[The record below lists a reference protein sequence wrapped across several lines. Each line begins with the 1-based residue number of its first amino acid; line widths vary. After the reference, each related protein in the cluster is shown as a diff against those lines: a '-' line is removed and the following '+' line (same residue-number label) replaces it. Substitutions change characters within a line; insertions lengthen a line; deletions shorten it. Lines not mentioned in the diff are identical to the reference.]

1 MKWLTAKNSLL
12 LSLVGL
18 CFSLVM
24 LSAANTQAASDVAE
38 QSKSGRTQLQMGFYD
53 LLSQQK
59 EVYDAR
65 LSTTQ
70 GGYIGTITNPNDN
83 RFIFKGK
90 FSRQVVESGQ
100 SGYHY
105 SPIFF
110 NNPTS
115 GKMID
120 GFLDYLTH
128 NTIFMTPMEV
138 NGQPLLVGQSGI
150 VLGDK

>member
-1 MKWLTAKNSLL
+1 MKWVTVKNARL
-12 LSLVGL
+12 LSLLGL
-18 CFSLVM
+18 CLSL
-24 LSAANTQAASDVAE
+24 AAFATSEVKEKTASL
-38 QSKSGRTQLQMGFYD
+38 QGQFQMGFYD

-65 LSTTQ
+65 ISATQ
-70 GGYIGTITNPNDN
+70 GGYISTITSPNDN

-90 FSRQVVESGQ
+90 FTENAANNAQLS
-100 SGYHY
+100 YHY

-120 GFLDYLTH
+120 GLLDYLTH
-128 NTIFMTPMEV
+128 NMIFMTPLVVE
-138 NGQPLLVGQSGI
+138 GQPLLVGQSGI
-150 VLGDK
+150 VLGEK

>member
-1 MKWLTAKNSLL
+1 MKWITAKSSMLL
-12 LSLVGL
+12 LLLGL
-18 CFSLVM
+18 CLSL
-24 LSAANTQAASDVAE
+24 AAFATSELKEKPASL
-38 QSKSGRTQLQMGFYD
+38 QGQFQMGFYD

-65 LSTTQ
+65 ISAVQ
-70 GGYIGTITNPNDN
+70 GGYISTITNPNDN

-90 FSRQVVESGQ
+90 FTEETAKNEQLS
-100 SGYHY
+100 YHY

-120 GFLDYLTH
+120 GLLDYLTH
-128 NTIFMTPMEV
+128 NTIFMTPMV
-138 NGQPLLVGQSGI
+138 VAGQPLLVGQSGI
-150 VLGDK
+150 ILSEK